1 MRDVSAR
8 RAAIVI
14 GLFVVLFGVR
24 FVLDD
29 PTYIGVT
36 FLLVLPTVL
45 AALWFGVTG
54 GLAVAAA
61 AAVAFFIAERLSTDV
76 ALHTVTWASIVRFA
90 ALALVAVLVARLF
103 TRQLALVR
111 ELDELEAVRDA
122 LRPAVVVPRPSLD
135 LAAHYVP
142 AEQGVGG
149 DFFLTAEG
157 PRGSTVLLV
166 GDVVG
171 KGVQAA
177 RRAVFVRTSLVTFA
191 PFEDDPARLLR
202 LANAALID
210 RAGTSVDYVT
220 AVCVV
225 HRPADETLAWA
236 IAGHPPPLRLE
247 DGSPL
252 DDWGAGQPLG
262 LDLELAVASRVSPLE
277 ESSGVLLYTDGI
289 LDARDESAERF
300 GEERLRS
307 LVASHGRESAPA
319 LVEQLRTALAA
330 YAPAGGD
337 DVCLLAARS
346 VARWSS
352 PPSPSPRR
360 WHGTRSRGWTGISAT
375 CSATWCC

>member
-1 MRDVSAR
+1 MRDSDAR
-8 RAAIVI
+8 RAAIVV
-14 GLFVVLFGVR
+14 GLFVALFGVR

-29 PTYIGVT
+29 PTYIGAT

-45 AALWFGVTG
+45 AALWFGVRG
-54 GLAVAAA
+54 GVAVAVT
-61 AAVAFFIAERLSTDV
+61 AAVAFFVAERLDPSMD
-76 ALHTVTWASIVRFA
+76 AELHTVVWAAVVRLG
-90 ALALVAVLVARLF
+90 ALTLVAVLVARLF
-103 TRQLALVR
+103 ARQLTLVR
-111 ELDELEAVRDA
+111 ELDEADAVREA
-122 LRPAVVVPRPSLD
+122 LRPAQVVPRPDLE

-171 KGVQAA
+171 KGVAAA

-210 RAGTSVDYVT
+210 RAGTSVDFVT

-225 HRPADETLAWA
+225 HRPADATLAWA
-236 IAGHPPPLRLE
+236 IAGHPSPLRLE
-247 DGSPL
+247 DGTPL
-252 DDWGAGQPLG
+252 DSAGAGQPLG
-262 LDLELAVASRVSPLE
+262 LEFELDVSSSIAPLRE
-277 ESSGVLLYTDGI
+277 VGGVLLYTDGI
-289 LDARDESAERF
+289 TDARDMSGGRF

-307 LVASHGRESAPA
+307 LVAAHGRESAAA
-319 LVEQLRTALAA
+319 LVEHLRAALVQ

-337 DVCLLAARS
+337 DVCLLAARNLAPVGS
-346 VARWSS
+346 GDGR
-352 PPSPSPRR
+352 
-360 WHGTRSRGWTGISAT
+360 
-375 CSATWCC
+375 

>member
-1 MRDVSAR
+1 MRDVNAR
-8 RAAIVI
+8 RAAIVA
-14 GLFVVLFGVR
+14 GLFAVLFGVR
-24 FVLDD
+24 FLLED
-29 PTYIGVT
+29 PTYTGAT

-45 AALWFGVTG
+45 AALWFGVRG
-54 GLAVAAA
+54 GLIVTVAAA
-61 AAVAFFIAERLSTDV
+61 AGFFIAERAV
-76 ALHTVTWASIVRFA
+76 GAEELHTIVWATLVRLG
-90 ALALVAVLVARLF
+90 ALALISVLVAELLA
-103 TRQLALVR
+103 RQVALRRELEELEEVR
-111 ELDELEAVRDA
+111 EA
-122 LRPAVVVPRPSLD
+122 LRPVVLAPRPELE
-135 LAAHYVP
+135 LAAHYVA

-171 KGVQAA
+171 KGVVAA

-220 AVCVV
+220 AACVV
-225 HRPADETLAWA
+225 HRPADATLAWA

-252 DDWGAGQPLG
+252 DAAGAGQPLG
-262 LDLELAVASRVSPLE
+262 LDGELALASSVAPLAAE
-277 ESSGVLLYTDGI
+277 GGVLLYTDGI
-289 LDARDESAERF
+289 LDARDAASERF
-300 GEERLRS
+300 GEDRLRG
-307 LVASHGRESAPA
+307 LVAAHGGESAGSI
-319 LVEQLRTALAA
+319 VEHLRAALAD

-346 VARWSS
+346 RARVA
-352 PPSPSPRR
+352 
-360 WHGTRSRGWTGISAT
+360 
-375 CSATWCC
+375 

>member
-1 MRDVSAR
+1 MRDTNTR

-29 PTYIGVT
+29 PTYIGAT

-45 AALWFGVTG
+45 AALWFGGTG
-54 GLAVAAA
+54 GVAVAVS
-61 AAVAFFIAERLSTDV
+61 AAVAFFVAERLDPSQDV
-76 ALHTVTWASIVRFA
+76 ALHTVVWATVVR
-90 ALALVAVLVARLF
+90 LGGLVLVAVFVARLF
-103 TRQLALVR
+103 TRQLEMAR

-122 LRPAVVVPRPSLD
+122 LRPAVLVPRPELE
-135 LAAHYVP
+135 LGRPLVP
-142 AEQGVGG
+142 AQQGVGG

-171 KGVQAA
+171 KGVHAA

-236 IAGHPPPLRLE
+236 IAGHPPPLRLD
-247 DGSPL
+247 DGEPL

-262 LDLELAVASRVSPLE
+262 LEAELAVASRVEPFGTN
-277 ESSGVLLYTDGI
+277 SGVLLYTDGI
-289 LDARDESAERF
+289 LDARDDAAERF
-300 GEERLRS
+300 GEERLQG

-319 LVEQLRTALAA
+319 LVEHLRVALAA
-330 YAPAGGD
+330 YAPVGGD
-337 DVCLLAARS
+337 DVCLLAARN
-346 VARWSS
+346 R
-352 PPSPSPRR
+352 
-360 WHGTRSRGWTGISAT
+360 TRVGSEADR
-375 CSATWCC
+375 

>member
-1 MRDVSAR
+1 MRDSDAR

-14 GLFVVLFGVR
+14 GLFVALFAVR
-24 FVLDD
+24 FALDD
-29 PTYIGVT
+29 PTYIGAT
-36 FLLVLPTVL
+36 FLLVLPAVL
-45 AALWFGVTG
+45 ASLWFGVRG
-54 GLAVAAA
+54 GVAVAVTG
-61 AAVAFFIAERLSTDV
+61 AVAFFVAERFDPSMEV
-76 ALHTVTWASIVRFA
+76 ELHTVVWAAVVRLG
-90 ALALVAVLVARLF
+90 ALSLVAVLVARLF
-103 TRQLALVR
+103 ARQLALVR
-111 ELDELEAVRDA
+111 ELDEAEAVREA
-122 LRPAVVVPRPSLD
+122 LRPAQVVPRPDLE

-171 KGVQAA
+171 KGVAAA

-225 HRPADETLAWA
+225 HRPADATFAWA
-236 IAGHPPPLRLE
+236 IAGHPAPLLLQ
-247 DGSPL
+247 DGTPL
-252 DDWGAGQPLG
+252 DAAGAAQPLG
-262 LDLELAVASRVSPLE
+262 LEVELDVASSSAPLE
-277 ESSGVLLYTDGI
+277 DARGVLLYTDGI
-289 LDARDESAERF
+289 TDACDMAGGRF

-307 LVASHGRESAPA
+307 LVAAHGRESAAALIEHLRAA
-319 LVEQLRTALAA
+319 LVE

-337 DVCLLAARS
+337 DVCLLAARNLAPVGS
-346 VARWSS
+346 GNGR
-352 PPSPSPRR
+352 
-360 WHGTRSRGWTGISAT
+360 
-375 CSATWCC
+375 